1 MNENTM
7 TKSFTDASKAKKII
21 RYQDIT
27 RTITVKCS

>member
-1 MNENTM
+1 MNENTI

-27 RTITVKCS
+27 RTVKCS